1 MLQATIVDRELF
13 DPFPFLQNL
22 LTSSKVDVCRR
33 EVVQAL
39 MQTAMIVVFHEGGDL
54 SLQFTR

>member
-1 MLQATIVDRELF
+1 MLQATRLDCELF
-13 DPFPFLQNL
+13 DPFSFLQDL
-22 LTSSKVDVCRR
+22 LTSSKIDVCWR
-33 EVVQAL
+33 EVVEAL